1 MTYLA
6 KALEEMEYTL
16 KNNTFSRSTALD
28 LLQKQEEGNPFKVLI
43 GTILSSRTRDEHT
56 THALTKLFAKYKGSQ
71 EIADADIEDI
81 KKAIS
86 PVGFYNVKAKRIK
99 EVSKIINEQHH
110 GKVPCN
116 IKDLLDLPGVGRKTA
131 NCVLVYGFKIPAIP
145 VDTHVHRICN
155 RLGIVKTKDPDNT
168 EEKLSEILDKKYWIK
183 LNSIIVRYGQNICLP
198 VKPQCDYCKLKENCN
213 YYKEK
218 DSQVMVQSV

>member
-81 KKAIS
+81 KKSHITS
-86 PVGFYNVKAKRIK
+86 RLLQCKGKKNKR
-99 EVSKIINEQHH
+99 S
-110 GKVPCN
+110 
-116 IKDLLDLPGVGRKTA
+116 
-131 NCVLVYGFKIPAIP
+131 FKN
-145 VDTHVHRICN
+145 H
-155 RLGIVKTKDPDNT
+155 K
-168 EEKLSEILDKKYWIK
+168 
-183 LNSIIVRYGQNICLP
+183 
-198 VKPQCDYCKLKENCN
+198 
-213 YYKEK
+213 
-218 DSQVMVQSV
+218 